1 MSQRKKRQ
9 STAMGGIASMGFSNN
24 LRGNLFL
31 NQTTTIEPLMVVPT
45 KARAHQ
51 YFFTIMPWAWVLIAL
66 KLLTC
71 SCARIIAPEGGPK
84 DIMPPKLIKSFPIQE
99 RTNFKGKMIKLVF
112 NKEIEV
118 RDIYNKLVV
127 TPRLQKLENKP
138 SYTYNVRGNTLKL
151 TLEAPL
157 EEETTYTFNF
167 NDAIK
172 DITEGNVAE
181 NPVLTFS
188 TGEHVDAMYVIGQ
201 VKYLMTHQPA
211 AKVLVALYK
220 ANDDSLNI
228 LNSPPDYFIK
238 TDEEGKFKLAHIKQ
252 GKYYMYA
259 STSKENQLT
268 ADPGVDEYGF
278 LKDPI
283 DLTVVPIDYVALSIL
298 KADVREFKLQ
308 GQQPQGQYFEL
319 RFNKPVADYTLTLV
333 HKSQSFKK
341 STPLYSHLVE
351 DKQVIRVYNTFGLL
365 EEDSVEAYL
374 TAKDVL
380 GTVIEENITI
390 HFREGR
396 DQNNPVAYTFEPT
409 SGTAI
414 SPDFVGTMTVSKP
427 VKEVV
432 ATHLFFVF
440 NNKDTVRINT
450 EDLEFNAQRDVI
462 TITKQL
468 YPRMLMPQKNKNKG
482 SEEVEELVL
491 QMAEGAF
498 VTVEGDSSKAMRHA
512 YTFRVPKAYGTIK
525 GTVITKAPG
534 FIVQL
539 LDREHNVIDAI
550 RNECNYQFNAVAPG
564 SYRLRLLVLKNQEGE
579 WCFGNI
585 HERKEPDPVVLYP
598 ADVAVIANW
607 EIDGIDFSF

>member
-1 MSQRKKRQ
+1 
-9 STAMGGIASMGFSNN
+9 
-24 LRGNLFL
+24 
-31 NQTTTIEPLMVVPT
+31 
-45 KARAHQ
+45 
-51 YFFTIMPWAWVLIAL
+51 MPWAWILIAL
-66 KLLTC
+66 ELLTC
-71 SCARIIAPEGGPK
+71 SCARVIAPEGGPK
-84 DIMPPKLIKSFPIQE
+84 DTMPPKLIKTFPMQE
-99 RTNFKGKMIKLVF
+99 STNFKGTMIKLVF
-112 NKEIEV
+112 DKEIEV
-118 RDIYNKLVV
+118 RDINNKLVV

-138 SYTYNVRGNTLKL
+138 SYTHNVRGNTLELKL
-151 TLEAPL
+151 EVPL

-167 NDAIK
+167 NDAIQ
-172 DITEGNVAE
+172 DITEGNFAAD
-181 NPVLTFS
+181 PVLTFS
-188 TGEHVDAMYVIGQ
+188 TGEYVDAMYVMGQ

-220 ANDDSLNI
+220 ANDDDFNI

-238 TDEEGKFKLAHIKQ
+238 TDEEGKFKLDHIKQ
-252 GKYYMYA
+252 GRYYMYA
-259 STSKENQLT
+259 STSKENKLT
-268 ADPGVDEYGF
+268 VDLGIDEYGF
-278 LKDPI
+278 LKDLI
-283 DLTVVPIDYVALSIL
+283 DLTALPADNVMLSIL

-308 GQQPQGQYFEL
+308 SQQLQGQYFEL

-333 HKSQSFKK
+333 HKSQRFKK
-341 STPLYSHLVE
+341 YTPLYSHLVE

-374 TAKDVL
+374 TAKDAL

-390 HFREGR
+390 HFREVNGQ
-396 DQNNPVAYTFEPT
+396 DNSVTYTFEPT

-432 ATHLFFVF
+432 ADHLFFVF
-440 NNKDTVRINT
+440 NNKDTVCINT

-468 YPRMLMPQKNKNKG
+468 DPRMLMPQKNKNKG
-482 SEEVEELVL
+482 SEEVEGLVL
-491 QMAEGAF
+491 QMAEAAF
-498 VTVEGDSSKAMRHA
+498 ITVEGDRSKAMRRV
-512 YTFRVPKAYGTIK
+512 YTFRDPKAYGTIK
-525 GTVITKAPG
+525 GTVTTKAPG

-539 LDREHNVIDAI
+539 LDLEHNVIDSI
-550 RNECNYQFNAVAPG
+550 RNERNYQFNAVAPG

-607 EIDGIDFSF
+607 EIDGIDFYF